1 MFPDITVREML
12 ATGILHQL
20 RPRLTCAA
28 RTEGRVL
35 QDCLQHISL
44 DDRPDA
50 RLLDSPCRPTFSS
63 RDAYRAIQGEALE
76 QDAMRIWAT
85 WLPTKVKF
93 FSWLLVRGRL
103 NTRAY
108 LHHRNIRTL
117 EDSWCVHCNGVSET
131 DVHIFSGCRRAQ
143 EVWSRLGVSVQ
154 AGLVRRP
161 WDIGAGIPLPDAVR
175 VDAIVLILWHLWKAR
190 NAAIFDNANSNS
202 TDVLCRVARDLA
214 SWASR

>member
-1 MFPDITVREML
+1 
-12 ATGILHQL
+12 
-20 RPRLTCAA
+20 
-28 RTEGRVL
+28 
-35 QDCLQHISL
+35 
-44 DDRPDA
+44 
-50 RLLDSPCRPTFSS
+50 
-63 RDAYRAIQGEALE
+63 
-76 QDAMRIWAT
+76 MRIWAT
-85 WLPTKVKF
+85 RLPTKVKF

-161 WDIGAGIPLPDAVR
+161 GDIGAGIPLPDAVR

-202 TDVLCRVARDLA
+202 TDVLCRVARDLD
-214 SWASR
+214 SWASRYKKLQTAAQAWRAWLSHCISSTSPPNPLMYNSLLVRQE